1 MLKALANLTKTK
13 QLSFP
18 DPWISSKSI
27 DECTWI
33 GPGTLVW
40 KLSEVWK
47 WA

>member
-1 MLKALANLTKTK
+1 MLKGLANLAKTK
-13 QLSFP
+13 QLSSP

-40 KLSEVWK
+40 KLS
-47 WA
+47 